1 MRLFD
6 RRKLRKKFGLLSS
19 NQVVVSEGC
28 FNVLCSISVECRN
41 NLKKACTNMAPAF
54 SDAARALKGIVNF
67 GIVDCNQY
75 NRLSFIDSVI
85 SLAYT

>member
-1 MRLFD
+1 
-6 RRKLRKKFGLLSS
+6 
-19 NQVVVSEGC
+19 
-28 FNVLCSISVECRN
+28 
-41 NLKKACTNMAPAF
+41 MAPAF

-85 SLAYT
+85 SLAYTRTRIILKSSKLILSEATLRERRH